1 MTTTAR
7 HHIGRIAA
15 TRDADL
21 IEAVIYSGYYAGYK
35 TCQLCELAA
44 DLYTRIDCRDGEEI
58 EVCASCAETADVLPL
73 PDCD

>member
-15 TRDADL
+15 TVDPDL

-35 TCQLCELAA
+35 TCQICDLAA
-44 DLYTRIDCRDGEEI
+44 DLYTRIDNRDGEEI
-58 EVCASCAETADVLPL
+58 EVCAHCADTADVSPV
-73 PDCD
+73 DFDY